1 MLFDNLYGLLRVV
14 VISGLAYAG
23 LIFAL
28 RVTGK
33 RALAKL
39 NAFDLVVT
47 VALGSTLATVLLT
60 KDVAL
65 LEGLLAFAMLMALQW
80 AVARLSIASPG
91 FRRLVRS
98 EPRLLVEDGAYRHGA
113 MRAERVTSGEIEAA
127 VRSTRELDYPMIT
140 MPLTRFTA
148 AGCLPIHETA
158 RDDGALHFVNA
169 MGELNAFATTTL
181 GSARTVATT
190 ASGTGSSTETSAS
203 ALPPSGRRPRL
214 KFAMLMPASPSTVP
228 RRPIRPGLSSLR
240 TNSIAAGQ
248 SAAIAIAS

>member
-28 RVTGK
+28 RLTGK
-33 RALAKL
+33 RALSKL

-127 VRSTRELDYPMIT
+127 VRS
-140 MPLTRFTA
+140 
-148 AGCLPIHETA
+148 AGVGRIEDVGAVVLET
-158 RDDGALHFVNA
+158 DGSLSVIK
-169 MGELNAFATTTL
+169 
-181 GSARTVATT
+181 
-190 ASGTGSSTETSAS
+190 ASD
-203 ALPPSGRRPRL
+203 
-214 KFAMLMPASPSTVP
+214 
-228 RRPIRPGLSSLR
+228 RPITIISDVTR
-240 TNSIAAGQ
+240 
-248 SAAIAIAS
+248 